1 VQVPSAR
8 PPLSISQVSTLSAS
22 FDEALIAYHTAGL
35 DGIGIWEMKL
45 PEGDDGTTAE
55 RLRNSG
61 LVSTNAVPVVP
72 SILPL
77 HLMPGPPDPRERVER
92 LCASIARLARFEPAS
107 VVFLTGSARGLD
119 DARAIVVEGVKRLA
133 EAADRAGVRI
143 GLEPYQQVDGEPW
156 TIVSSVADAVE
167 LLEEADATDVGITF
181 DVWHL
186 WNSPALYEDIAA
198 HVDRFTAVHVSDYRE
213 PTRGWADR
221 VLPGDGV
228 ADVPGILA
236 ALGRAGWRGPLD
248 LEIFSDDGSFG
259 TAYPD
264 SLWAWKPV
272 ELAERGRAA
281 METAIAESAKHG
293 EGVVAVRTRP

>member
-1 VQVPSAR
+1 
-8 PPLSISQVSTLSAS
+8 LSISQVSTLSAS

-45 PEGDDGTTAE
+45 PDGDDGTTAE
-55 RLRNSG
+55 RLWDSG

-77 HLMPGPPDPRERVER
+77 HLMPGPADPRERVEA
-92 LCASIARLARFEPAS
+92 LCASIARLAGFEPAS

-264 SLWAWKPV
+264 SLWACKPV

-293 EGVVAVRTRP
+293 EGVAVRTRC